1 MVTKEGDTMSKF
13 YAIESTYEGEIS
25 ENTNYSALGRAGRDK
40 IREPEEREMSIVPYG
55 TDVNFLP
62 QRDPV
67 GMAKGRKTS
76 WFKTGD
82 EKVCAVALI
91 PPIGYTRTLLPAYQI
106 KKNIEMPFFAYT
118 MGAFKDGEIYIAA
131 IETDKSLRWDPSQYN
146 GPDLEKK
153 IKLKIKKYPKNR
165 LLKHLSKCALEYG
178 CWNAQNIFY
187 DRWEGGIPVSESCNA
202 DCLGCISKK
211 RKTKLQ
217 SPQNRI
223 TFSPTVE
230 EIVEIAVPHL
240 KMGRAIIS
248 FGQGCEG
255 EPLTKSDLI
264 ASSISSIRKQT
275 DKGTIHINT
284 NGVLTNGLEKLI
296 DAGLDSVRISMNSAV
311 KETYDSYFHVGE
323 HGFENMKKSVKLAK
337 DKGLFVSI
345 NYLIMPGVNDNENE
359 AKEFLKFIEEYK
371 PDMIQTR
378 NLNIDPEIY
387 FSNMPTLKGKSLGI
401 VNLLDEI
408 KKIDD
413 KVIIGNF
420 NRALKD

>member
-1 MVTKEGDTMSKF
+1 
-13 YAIESTYEGEIS
+13 
-25 ENTNYSALGRAGRDK
+25 
-40 IREPEEREMSIVPYG
+40 
-55 TDVNFLP
+55 
-62 QRDPV
+62 
-67 GMAKGRKTS
+67 
-76 WFKTGD
+76 
-82 EKVCAVALI
+82 
-91 PPIGYTRTLLPAYQI
+91 
-106 KKNIEMPFFAYT
+106 
-118 MGAFKDGEIYIAA
+118 
-131 IETDKSLRWDPSQYN
+131 
-146 GPDLEKK
+146 
-153 IKLKIKKYPKNR
+153 
-165 LLKHLSKCALEYG
+165 
-178 CWNAQNIFY
+178 
-187 DRWEGGIPVSESCNA
+187 
-202 DCLGCISKK
+202 
-211 RKTKLQ
+211 
-217 SPQNRI
+217 
-223 TFSPTVE
+223 
-230 EIVEIAVPHL
+230 
-240 KMGRAIIS
+240 MGRAIIS